1 MADEQ
6 ASNRHATTDSNAT
19 GNTTGETDTV
29 QSVEDTVE
37 FRLMMA
43 YAQRRHRPDAP
54 LRVPH
59 KEEKERKE
67 KKRKSWR
74 RIFTCVTPQTGDKEE
89 VGQDRSSCE
98 DTDDLRVMNRRAEGE
113 ENLGEVTGRLMKIAD
128 KVFTPPDIEA
138 DGEEDD
144 AEKLAG
150 LLLREIG
157 DELNEA
163 VLKDANLIRKL
174 LGDYGFFKS
183 LMSAIFRKTGFKAFD
198 LTEPQGS
205 PKAEIALTCEVASR
219 LSVVNTHPMNRLLG
233 YGARYLQE
241 HYSQWATQHGGYDT
255 ALESEDIEDSLE

>member
-98 DTDDLRVMNRRAEGE
+98 DTDDLRVMNRRA
-113 ENLGEVTGRLMKIAD
+113 
-128 KVFTPPDIEA
+128 
-138 DGEEDD
+138 DD